1 MSAAEQLLEAIRK
14 GDANEV
20 AKLVER
26 HPALVGERQSGIS
39 AVLLAVYSGHPEIA
53 RIFLD
58 HGATLDIFE
67 ASAIGDVDRLRELL
81 AEDPSRANA
90 FAPDGFTPL
99 GLAAFFR
106 HPEAVRLLLA
116 NGADVNVASRNTQR
130 VAPLH
135 SAVAGGNV
143 EIVRDLLAHGADVHA
158 RQDFGFTALHGAAA
172 EGSEEMIRLLLA
184 RGADPAARTDA
195 GKTPADVARD
205 RGKERIA
212 ELLHP
217 AQTSG

>member
-1 MSAAEQLLEAIRK
+1 MSAAEQLLEAIRR

-58 HGATLDIFE
+58 HGATLDVFE
-67 ASAIGDVDRLRELL
+67 ASAVGDVDRLRELL
-81 AEDPSRANA
+81 VEDPSRVND

-116 NGADVNVASRNTQR
+116 NGADVNLASRNTQR
-130 VAPLH
+130 VTPLH
-135 SAVAGGNV
+135 SAVAGGSV
-143 EIVRDLLAHGADVHA
+143 EIVRDLLAHGPDVHA
-158 RQDFGFTALHGAAA
+158 RQDLGFTPLHGAAA
-172 EGSEEMIRLLLA
+172 DGNEEMIGLLLA
-184 RGADPAARTDA
+184 HGSDRAARTDA
-195 GKTPADVARD
+195 GKTAADIARE
-205 RGKERIA
+205 RGKEKVAR
-212 ELLHP
+212 LL
-217 AQTSG
+217 